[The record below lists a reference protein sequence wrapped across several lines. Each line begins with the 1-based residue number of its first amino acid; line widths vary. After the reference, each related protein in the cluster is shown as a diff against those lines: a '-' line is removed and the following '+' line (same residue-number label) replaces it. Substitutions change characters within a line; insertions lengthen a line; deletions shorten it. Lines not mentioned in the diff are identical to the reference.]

1 MFFEFIKNH
10 YELIA
15 AVVLV
20 LVSIILT
27 IIKKKPVLNKIDEV
41 KAYILEALPG
51 IIKEVECPGHGI
63 DKKLLVLNSIKLLIA
78 TKYNFY
84 DFESLKM
91 FVSEAI
97 ENILSTPTKKEE

>member
-10 YELIA
+10 YELIGSI
-15 AVVLV
+15 L
-20 LVSIILT
+20 LILISIILT
-27 IIKKKPVLNKIDEV
+27 LVKKKPVINKIDEV
-41 KAYILEALPG
+41 KAYILEVLPG

-63 DKKLLVLNSIKLLIA
+63 DKKLLVLNSVKLLIA
-78 TKYNFY
+78 TKFNFY
-84 DFESLKM
+84 DFESIKL